1 MNRYEPPDVLESV
14 GRESHSRSYSTA
26 SGPNTFRHLFLRH
39 IFLQFS
45 LTCLNHPSSIS
56 ECLRDK
62 SSNIGPFGRTIDT
75 SFSRCALRC
84 LYHRMGS
91 SEIDVSRV
99 RFGRSG
105 EHSTFHL
112 RICSQA
118 IKSGR
123 FNPCVPELK
132 YLQERRFM
140 CTDFSSDCR
149 HGGIATCTPED

>member
-1 MNRYEPPDVLESV
+1 MNPLTCRKALDT
-14 GRESHSRSYSTA
+14 SHSRSYSTA
-26 SGPNTFRHLFLRH
+26 SGPNTFRHLFLHH

-45 LTCLNHPSSIS
+45 FTCLNLPSSIS

-62 SSNIGPFGRTIDT
+62 PSNIGPFGCTIDT
-75 SFSRCALRC
+75 SFSRCALRR

-105 EHSTFHL
+105 ELSTFNL

-123 FNPCVPELK
+123 FNSCVLELK
-132 YLQERRFM
+132 YLQERRFICM
-140 CTDFSSDCR
+140 DLSSDCR
-149 HGGIATCTPED
+149 HGGIAACTQED